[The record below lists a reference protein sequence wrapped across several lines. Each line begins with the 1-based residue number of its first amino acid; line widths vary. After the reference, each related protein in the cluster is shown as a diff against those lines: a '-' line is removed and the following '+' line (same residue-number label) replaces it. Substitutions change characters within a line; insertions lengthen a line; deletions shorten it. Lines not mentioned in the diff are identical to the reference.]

1 MSAQREIHQ
10 WLYNKIILLEKIE
23 EDIIQWATSQGFP
36 ANEWMQ
42 DIIESYGKPTG
53 AVPLKKA
60 TAKSNI
66 HLWLYEALQSAEL
79 RQAALLT
86 AILNERPES
95 KDNIDEIFTKHGKI
109 AAREFKDA
117 IPGNPEELYIVLND
131 FLLDGMPNQRVNDIL
146 SGSENVIIWRTTKCM
161 HKPFWDEVDGDIQHY
176 YDFREAWVKA
186 FVDTLTPELTY
197 ERRPNGDHKIM
208 KK

>member
-23 EDIIQWATSQGFP
+23 EDIVQWATNQGFP

-42 DIIESYGKPTG
+42 DITESYGKPTG

-60 TAKSNI
+60 TGKANI
-66 HLWLYEALQSAEL
+66 HLWLYEALQSSEL

-95 KDNIDEIFTKHGKI
+95 KDNIAEIFTKHGENS
-109 AAREFKDA
+109 AQEFKDVV
-117 IPGNPEELYIVLND
+117 PGNPEELYIVLND

-161 HKPFWDEVDGDIQHY
+161 HKPFWDEVDGDIQHF
-176 YDFREAWVKA
+176 YDFRGAWVKA
-186 FVDTLTPELTY
+186 FVETLTPELAY
-197 ERRPNGDHKIM
+197 ERRPNGDHKIV